1 MHFLPFF
8 AAIGFLVQAFSPALA
23 SAEGITRLDSFRKRD
38 VATTLGSKLS
48 ANATIILPSDPDW
61 TNVTAR
67 WTQYL
72 APSFSVVVEPATE
85 ADIVAA
91 VCFNYLESVKYS
103 NSIVGELCCRRQHEL
118 PHRVGNA
125 WV

>member
-1 MHFLPFF
+1 MHTSTLF
-8 AAIGFLVQAFSPALA
+8 AAITFLVHAVSSALA
-23 SAEGITRLDSFRKRD
+23 TPEGFTRLDSFRKRD
-38 VATTLGSKLS
+38 VATTLGPKLS

-61 TNVTAR
+61 SNVTAR

-91 VCFNYLESVKYS
+91 VCSDNLEVCDP
-103 NSIVGELCCRRQHEL
+103 L
-118 PHRVGNA
+118 
-125 WV
+125 